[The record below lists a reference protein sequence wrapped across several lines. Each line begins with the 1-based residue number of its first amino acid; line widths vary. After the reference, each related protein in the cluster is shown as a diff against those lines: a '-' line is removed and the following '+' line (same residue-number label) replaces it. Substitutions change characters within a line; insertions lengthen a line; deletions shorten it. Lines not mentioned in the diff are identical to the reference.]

1 LLELKD
7 KSIRNEADIEALL
20 QLPTLALV
28 PSVIE
33 SAGRSRGL
41 LSRIRKTE
49 ERALPGAGA

>member
-1 LLELKD
+1 MA
-7 KSIRNEADIEALL
+7 STMARGTRAGFVAS
-20 QLPTLALV
+20 LALV